1 MRDVFDETAKGN
13 FAGQDKGGGVTY
25 RLTPCLHIVFRNP
38 NARKRGV
45 TVLEFSLMLHG
56 FMVALPCILP
66 PQSLLKFYGISAY
79 LALKKPRT
87 FLKKPTKKRCG
98 RFFS

>member
-1 MRDVFDETAKGN
+1 MRLRDVFDETAKGN

-56 FMVALPCILP
+56 FTVVLPCIL
-66 PQSLLKFYGISAY
+66 LLQG
-79 LALKKPRT
+79 LL
-87 FLKKPTKKRCG
+87 
-98 RFFS
+98 